1 MGVVIQLSDYF
12 PGNSV
17 TVERCELSLERE
29 LVARGHS
36 VVIGVDEVGRG
47 ALAGPVSVGAVAWW
61 PALGEAPPEVQ
72 DSKRVS
78 EKKRDGVALLV
89 RQWSPAVSVGHA
101 EADEVDRLGI
111 VRALSNAAARSV
123 AQVLALLGPGQSPVV
138 LLDGSQDWLSRV
150 LADPVPVVTRVKAD
164 RDCSSVAAA
173 SIVAKVERDQ
183 LMRDF
188 GEVFPAYGFTSHKG
202 YGAPFHMAALRQVG
216 LSPIHRRTFVHVDAG

>member
-1 MGVVIQLSDYF
+1 
-12 PGNSV
+12 
-17 TVERCELSLERE
+17 
-29 LVARGHS
+29 
-36 VVIGVDEVGRG
+36 
-47 ALAGPVSVGAVAWW
+47 
-61 PALGEAPPEVQ
+61 
-72 DSKRVS
+72 
-78 EKKRDGVALLV
+78 
-89 RQWSPAVSVGHA
+89 
-101 EADEVDRLGI
+101 
-111 VRALSNAAARSV
+111 V

-202 YGAPFHMAALRQVG
+202 YGAPVHMAALRQVG